1 MKTKKTIEMLDN
13 TIKISSIKN
22 CNINKNFTEAESE
35 FVKNATKIKTNINL
49 ENKKSQEQSEFI
61 NNMHKEMLNEEF
73 NNKNKEIAIWAVSLL
88 EKLSNDRYPI
98 EKLWKQVS
106 DYVLPQ
112 KNRDSKQAKEVYDST
127 AVISAEY
134 LVAGIWSLISNSS
147 LNWFNIKQKS
157 SAEESSELKAWF
169 VEVNSQMKDI
179 LNNPE
184 LGFYHKSYE
193 FYSDL
198 VVFGTAIFFL
208 SENLEDASINYQSI
222 NLGNTYL
229 HKIYKDNDC
238 VIRKLQFTAQNA
250 IELFGEEKLSKEIL
264 KARSEDSQEMFS
276 FIHACVPSKYF
287 ADKKAKLKGMKYSS
301 IYIEVAN
308 NQVVLSSGHYE
319 FPYMIGRWY
328 TNSQDAYGQS
338 PAMSV
343 LADIKMLNAMSKTM
357 LISAQKQVDPPI
369 LAPSEASV
377 QGIRAVPG
385 GIIYGGID
393 PITGNQLLRPL
404 SMGGDLSHA
413 YVLQEQRRVSIKEAF
428 YTSLL
433 VYTYSNNATAT
444 EVVSTNEQKLRI
456 LGSKVSRIQG
466 EFLYPMLIR
475 QLGLMYRLNLL
486 PKLPNGVSFENIDF
500 EIEFINTWNRYQ
512 KVQESNGLFQL
523 NNMVDRIRSFNP
535 DVVNSL
541 NWDEIL
547 KLVSQANGV
556 PSNVFN

>member
-319 FPYMIGRWY
+319 FPYMIR
-328 TNSQDAYGQS
+328 
-338 PAMSV
+338 
-343 LADIKMLNAMSKTM
+343 
-357 LISAQKQVDPPI
+357 
-369 LAPSEASV
+369 
-377 QGIRAVPG
+377 
-385 GIIYGGID
+385 
-393 PITGNQLLRPL
+393 
-404 SMGGDLSHA
+404 
-413 YVLQEQRRVSIKEAF
+413 
-428 YTSLL
+428 
-433 VYTYSNNATAT
+433 
-444 EVVSTNEQKLRI
+444 
-456 LGSKVSRIQG
+456 
-466 EFLYPMLIR
+466 
-475 QLGLMYRLNLL
+475 
-486 PKLPNGVSFENIDF
+486 
-500 EIEFINTWNRYQ
+500 
-512 KVQESNGLFQL
+512 
-523 NNMVDRIRSFNP
+523 
-535 DVVNSL
+535 
-541 NWDEIL
+541 
-547 KLVSQANGV
+547 
-556 PSNVFN
+556 

>member
-1 MKTKKTIEMLDN
+1 M
-13 TIKISSIKN
+13 TIKKGNKKEQPSRISQYKSKFCNEISSESKN
-22 CNINKNFTEAESE
+22 NINYKN
-35 FVKNATKIKTNINL
+35 KIVGLN
-49 ENKKSQEQSEFI
+49 SEFI
-61 NNMHKEMLNEEF
+61 KSIHNDLLNTEI
-73 NNKNKEIAIWAVSLL
+73 NNKENEISTWVISLL
-88 EKLSNDRYPI
+88 EKLASDRYQL
-98 EKLWKQVS
+98 EKVWKQVAN
-106 DYVLPQ
+106 YVLPQ
-112 KNRDSKQAKEVYDST
+112 KNEGNSKSKEVYDST

-157 SAEESSELKAWF
+157 SNTSKELQTWF
-169 VEVNSQMKDI
+169 NEVNLTMKEM

-184 LGFYHKSYE
+184 RGFYHKSYE

-198 VVFGTAIFFL
+198 VVFGTGIFFL
-208 SENLEDASINYQSI
+208 SENLNDLSINYQSVS
-222 NLGNTYL
+222 LKNTYL

-238 VIRKLQFTAQNA
+238 VIRKLELNVQEA
-250 IELFGEEKLSKEIL
+250 IDFFGEDNLSKNIL
-264 KARSEDSQEMFS
+264 KAYAEDSQEKFS
-276 FIHACVPSKYF
+276 FIHVCLPSKYF
-287 ADKKAKLKGMKYSS
+287 ADKSSKLKGMKYSS
-301 IYIEVAN
+301 IYIEVDSKKI
-308 NQVVLSSGHYE
+308 VLKSGHYE
-319 FPYMIGRWY
+319 FPYMIARWY

-338 PAMSV
+338 PAMTV
-343 LADIKMLNAMSKTM
+343 LADIKMINAMSKTM

-377 QGIRAVPG
+377 QGIKSTPG

-404 SMGGDLSHA
+404 SVGGDLSHA
-413 YVLQEQRRVSIKEAF
+413 YELQEQRRNAIKEAF

-433 VYTYSNNATAT
+433 VYSYANNATAT
-444 EVVSTNEQKLRI
+444 EVVSTNEQRLRI

-486 PKLPNGVSFENIDF
+486 PRLPSGVNFEDIDF
-500 EIEFINTWNRYQ
+500 EVEFLNSWNRYQ

-523 NNMVDRIRSFNP
+523 NNMVDRIRVFNP

-541 NWDEIL
+541 NWEEIL

-556 PSNVFN
+556 PSNVFNMQN

>member
-393 PITGNQLLRPL
+393 PITGNQLLIDHYL
-404 SMGGDLSHA
+404 W
-413 YVLQEQRRVSIKEAF
+413 
-428 YTSLL
+428 
-433 VYTYSNNATAT
+433 
-444 EVVSTNEQKLRI
+444 
-456 LGSKVSRIQG
+456 G
-466 EFLYPMLIR
+466 EIYHT
-475 QLGLMYRLNLL
+475 LMYY
-486 PKLPNGVSFENIDF
+486 KSKGE
-500 EIEFINTWNRYQ
+500 
-512 KVQESNGLFQL
+512 
-523 NNMVDRIRSFNP
+523 
-535 DVVNSL
+535 
-541 NWDEIL
+541 
-547 KLVSQANGV
+547 
-556 PSNVFN
+556 